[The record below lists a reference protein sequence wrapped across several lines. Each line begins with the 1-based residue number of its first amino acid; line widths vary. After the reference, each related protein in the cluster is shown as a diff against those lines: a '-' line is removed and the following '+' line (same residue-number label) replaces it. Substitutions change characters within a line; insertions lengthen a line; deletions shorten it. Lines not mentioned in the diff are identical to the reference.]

1 MAIGQPKARV
11 LHIPS
16 RDELI
21 HKAKDRLL
29 RRGLP
34 RLQMSGLLALTGAA
48 GFLSSFL
55 LLQLGVG
62 SMALRY
68 PVAVGLA
75 YGVFLLLLRVWLD
88 IQRRGWLDVASD
100 QGPDVLDAS
109 FDAVLDAA
117 DSHALEV
124 PSGGG
129 ASFGGGGKGSG
140 FDFSFDLDDSGFFVL
155 LAVLIAA
162 VAAVGAALWILW
174 IAPALLAEVL
184 VDGLVMTALYKRLK
198 QPQPT
203 YWLASA
209 VRRTW
214 IPTLAVALL
223 LSVAGWLLQRAE
235 PDARSLGAAW
245 KAATTS
251 ESETRP

>member
-1 MAIGQPKARV
+1 MAIGQPKARGA
-11 LHIPS
+11 LRIPS

-88 IQRRGWLDVASD
+88 IQRRGWLDVAME
-100 QGPDVLDAS
+100 QAPDAIEAALDGAGSYTPKAS
-109 FDAVLDAA
+109 L
-117 DSHALEV
+117 
-124 PSGGG
+124 
-129 ASFGGGGKGSG
+129 GGGGSGSG
-140 FDFSFDLDDSGFFVL
+140 FDLSFDLDDSGFLVL
-155 LAVLIAA
+155 MAVLIAA

-184 VDGLVMTALYKRLK
+184 VDGLVMTALYKRLR

-203 YWLASA
+203 NWLASA

-214 IPTLAVALL
+214 IPALAVALL
-223 LSVAGWLLQRAE
+223 LSAAGWLLQRAV

-245 KAATTS
+245 KAVTTS